1 MEEVS
6 DFCFEYM
13 DHTTKLCVAIP
24 EGHIYAMVSTGGL
37 AVRWSFGCLDDIE
50 TDKSGSSLRA
60 TPPWTLVITTI
71 SVIGWRRFATT
82 WSERTVR
89 STRVR

>member
-6 DFCFEYM
+6 DFCCEYM

-24 EGHIYAMVSTGGL
+24 EGHIYAMVSTGGH

-50 TDKSGSSLRA
+50 TDRTKACLRFLFESY
-60 TPPWTLVITTI
+60 P
-71 SVIGWRRFATT
+71 
-82 WSERTVR
+82 TVD
-89 STRVR
+89 TGDYHAFGDWMAQVCYNVE